1 MSRFHTLY
9 LAAWLLYGVVAAV
22 VAARSVRVSLRGAAR
37 FLAAPWK
44 IALFV
49 PAIVFVTFAG
59 RFTDDE
65 TWDVVSGG
73 GMSILTVATSWWTIG
88 TLVRARWRWSRP
100 SEIVVAVFV
109 ALFSASWFYD
119 GYLLLRDGAYT
130 HRWLGN
136 LMISPVIYACA
147 GLVANLEVR
156 DGRLGFAFARREWPL
171 GASRSASARLAIAVV
186 PLVALAAYGL
196 VAAVG
201 WRAPYSAP
209 IRPR

>member
-1 MSRFHTLY
+1 MSRFHTIY
-9 LAAWLLYGVVAAV
+9 LAGWLLFGVVALG
-22 VAARSVRVSLRGAAR
+22 VAARSVRVPLGAAAR
-37 FLAAPWK
+37 LLTAPWK
-44 IALFV
+44 LALFV

-73 GMSILTVATSWWTIG
+73 GMAILTVTTSWWTIG
-88 TLVRARWRWSRP
+88 TLARARWRWSRP
-100 SEIVVAVFV
+100 AELLVAVFV
-109 ALFSASWFYD
+109 LLFSSSWFYD
-119 GYLLLRDGAYT
+119 GYLLLRDSAYT

-147 GLVANLEVR
+147 GLAANLEVR
-156 DGRLGFAFARREWPL
+156 ERRLAFAFSREEWPRG
-171 GASRSASARLAIAVV
+171 GARAVSARLAIAVV

-201 WRAPYSAP
+201 WRVP
-209 IRPR
+209 